1 MDSAPG
7 FQVRRFGNSAT
18 GSSPAMAYRNKDRIR
33 REESSGLARSG
44 HMRNRNVAR
53 NCCSPVRT
61 AEINQV
67 HPLEPIRSSGESSR
81 DDPPLHEKLPSI
93 RSEAQHSASAGL

>member
-1 MDSAPG
+1 MDSAQD
-7 FQVRRFGNSAT
+7 FQVHRFENPAT
-18 GSSPAMAYRNKDRIR
+18 GSSPAMAYRNRDRIR
-33 REESSGLARSG
+33 HEELSGLARSG

-67 HPLEPIRSSGESSR
+67 HPLEPIRSSRESSR
-81 DDPPLHEKLPSI
+81 DDLPLHEKLPSI
-93 RSEAQHSASAGL
+93 RSAAQHSASAGL